1 MGLYFYLDQTDK
13 AAAESVTWLPIVS
26 LIVFVIVY
34 CVGFGPL
41 PWAVMGEIFPSNIK
55 SIASSIVASTCWVL
69 GFLVTRFFSS
79 VDEAVGSAWAFWIFA
94 IFCAIAF
101 AFTFTMVMETKGMS
115 LQQIQDLL
123 NGKKP
128 AKHEERR

>member
-1 MGLYFYLDQTDK
+1 MGLYFYLDLTDK
-13 AAAESVTWLPIVS
+13 SAAESVSWLPVAS
-26 LIVFVIVY
+26 LIVFVIHY

-79 VDEAVGSAWAFWIFA
+79 VDEAVGSHWAFWIFA
-94 IFCAIAF
+94 IFCALAF
-101 AFTFTMVMETKGMS
+101 AFTFAVVMETKGMS
-115 LQQIQDLL
+115 LQEIQDLL
-123 NGKKP
+123 NGKK
-128 AKHEERR
+128 R